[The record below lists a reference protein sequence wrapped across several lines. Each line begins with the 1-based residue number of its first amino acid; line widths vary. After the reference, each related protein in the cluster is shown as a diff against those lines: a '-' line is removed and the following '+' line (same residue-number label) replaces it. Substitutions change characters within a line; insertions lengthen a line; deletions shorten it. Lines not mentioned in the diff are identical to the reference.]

1 MDVVVSDDEKYPDFD
16 LNSMLASEGIAL
28 KTKAG
33 YANRAELR
41 DGLDTDDPEAWRA
54 LVWLLRTRK
63 AREDGTPLP
72 RLSETDFAWG
82 SCRFEFNE
90 VEQARIQSAM
100 DAARAAA
107 KANEPEPEVEADP
120 DALDPTGANPST
132 S

>member
-1 MDVVVSDDEKYPDFD
+1 MDVVISDDEKYPDFD
-16 LNSMLASEGIAL
+16 INTIMASEGIAL
-28 KTKAG
+28 KAKAG
-33 YANRAELR
+33 IANRAELR

-72 RLSETDFAWG
+72 RLSETDFPWG

-90 VEQARIQSAM
+90 AEQARIASAM

-107 KANEPEPEVEADP
+107 RAGEPAPEVETDP
-120 DALDPTGANPST
+120 NSPDPTAANPNT
-132 S
+132 